1 MSKNMYEQLP
11 FFELKALCANY
22 LSKKEYHPSIAAYV
36 KRLNEKLVESNLT
49 DEQVDEKVKSKSKHP
64 RHKVVNKTIL
74 NEIKDVVNKAMQN
87 GAGGY
92 KKAYNALYHAFDVKY
107 NTEIM
112 VSAKQYATSQ
122 NVSILVIE
130 YVCDIEQKGEELL
143 EVAKEIFN

>member
-1 MSKNMYEQLP
+1 
-11 FFELKALCANY
+11 
-22 LSKKEYHPSIAAYV
+22 
-36 KRLNEKLVESNLT
+36 
-49 DEQVDEKVKSKSKHP
+49 
-64 RHKVVNKTIL
+64 
-74 NEIKDVVNKAMQN
+74 MQN

-92 KKAYNALYHAFDVKY
+92 KKAYNALYHAFYVKY